1 MSRIIPGSR
10 NLLTGSGVVRLSG
23 NNGALKVGRKETW
36 ASLIQQRNISWR
48 KDNRNCN
55 NITVFCSKGCKQS
68 IEIID
73 KLSAYSQAP
82 NTFEKYAK
90 QGFLWSKNR
99 PQQTRKFE
107 IDLRI
112 DNAPLYEEY
121 LFLRT
126 QCMEIHPDNIGA
138 FKKVF
143 PDMMRLQM
151 GSGSSVLTEQ
161 PKQGKTFLQ
170 DFEVLPRQEYERSL
184 EQRKEFFR
192 PPLVVDWSNR
202 LMSLD
207 DANLDRVL
215 SNYMSCGIQQVDK
228 GQPFTAGD
236 NYQSQQL
243 RSTGGSAA
251 GIDTVHPHVA
261 EFADLF

>member
-1 MSRIIPGSR
+1 MLVRK
-10 NLLTGSGVVRLSG
+10 NLLTGSGVSRVSG
-23 NNGALKVGRKETW
+23 NIRALKIGRGEIW
-36 ASLIQQRNISWR
+36 ASLIPQRSISWR
-48 KDNRNCN
+48 RDNRNCN
-55 NITVFCSKGCKQS
+55 NITVFCSQGCNQS
-68 IEIID
+68 IDIID

-82 NTFEKYAK
+82 STFEKYAK
-90 QGFLWSKNR
+90 QGFLWNKKK
-99 PQQTRKFE
+99 PQQARKFDV
-107 IDLRI
+107 DLRI
-112 DNAPLYEEY
+112 DKAPLYEEY

-151 GSGSSVLTEQ
+151 GSASSVLDKQ
-161 PKQGKTFLQ
+161 PKQKTFLQ
-170 DFEVLPRQEYERSL
+170 DFEVLPRQEYEKSL
-184 EQRKEFFR
+184 ERGKGFFR

-228 GQPFTAGD
+228 GQPFNAG
-236 NYQSQQL
+236 NTFHSQRL

-251 GIDTVHPHVA
+251 GINTVHPHVA